1 MDDQQ
6 IIQFE
11 PMAEQNNQIVTFNYE
26 GTPISFN
33 RGDAVMV
40 NATEMAKPFGK
51 RPVDWLNLPSTKE
64 FIIEL
69 SNVRKSNISDFQ
81 PLITQQGSPVNGG
94 GTWMHEDVAME
105 FARWLSPKF
114 AIWCNDRIKELLQNG
129 VVTAGNDDQTIL
141 NAITILQGRIQ
152 QNQRIIQQQTLLIEQ
167 KDKEIEESRKENEL
181 LKFYKEQFDKITGN
195 THTLYS
201 LTDVAKFIGMR
212 TVGEFIEWALAKNI
226 LMRDRVQKSK
236 RYVYHAKGDYAG
248 DEKGYFK
255 EIIPH
260 TDSAYAVM
268 QLKVTSL
275 GVAKIRVVRERY
287 LKRINKSYEEMM
299 QQKEQENERH

>member
-1 MDDQQ
+1 MDTQTN
-6 IIQFE
+6 IQFE
-11 PMAEQNNQIVTFNYE
+11 PQEPNGNEIRVFSNPQFGEIRTTVINGEPWFVGKDVAERLGYSNPQKAIRDHVDEEDRTVNESFIVNGTMATLINESGLYSLVLRSNLPTAKQFKRWVTSEVLPSIRKHGAYLPNLPDFSNPAAAARAWAEQYE
-26 GTPISFN
+26 RN
-33 RGDAVMV
+33 EQLA
-40 NATEMAKPFGK
+40 A
-51 RPVDWLNLPSTKE
+51 
-64 FIIEL
+64 
-69 SNVRKSNISDFQ
+69 
-81 PLITQQGSPVNGG
+81 
-94 GTWMHEDVAME
+94 
-105 FARWLSPKF
+105 
-114 AIWCNDRIKELLQNG
+114 QNH
-129 VVTAGNDDQTIL
+129 
-141 NAITILQGRIQ
+141 
-152 QNQRIIQQQTLLIEQ
+152 QQTMLIEQ
-167 KDKEIEESRKENEL
+167 KDKEIEERRKENEL

-226 LMRDRVQKSK
+226 LMRDRFQKSK

-260 TDSAYAVM
+260 TDSAYAVI

-299 QQKEQENERH
+299 QQKEQGNERH

>member
-51 RPVDWLNLPSTKE
+51 RPVDWLNNQQTND
-64 FIIEL
+64 FINEL
-69 SNVRKSNISDFQ
+69 SKVRNLTLADLVIV
-81 PLITQQGSPVNGG
+81 TRGG
-94 GTWMHEDVAME
+94 NNPGTWMHEDVAME
-105 FARWLSPKF
+105 FAHWLSPKF
-114 AIWCNDRIKELLQNG
+114 AIWCNDRIKELLTTGVSVLPNFSKKELYKRLYEQEEELEQLAAQNH
-129 VVTAGNDDQTIL
+129 
-141 NAITILQGRIQ
+141 Q
-152 QNQRIIQQQTLLIEQ
+152 QNILIEQ
-167 KDKEIEESRKENEL
+167 KDKEIKEKRKENEL

-299 QQKEQENERH
+299 QQKEQGNERH

>member
-51 RPVDWLNLPSTKE
+51 RPVDWLNNQQTND
-64 FIIEL
+64 FINEL
-69 SNVRKSNISDFQ
+69 SKVRNLTLADLVIV
-81 PLITQQGSPVNGG
+81 TRGG
-94 GTWMHEDVAME
+94 NNPGTWMHEDVAME
-105 FARWLSPKF
+105 FAHWLSSKF
-114 AIWCNDRIKELLQNG
+114 AIWCNDRIKELLTTGVSVLPNFSKKELYKRLYEQEEELEQLAAQNH
-129 VVTAGNDDQTIL
+129 
-141 NAITILQGRIQ
+141 Q
-152 QNQRIIQQQTLLIEQ
+152 QNILIEQ
-167 KDKEIEESRKENEL
+167 KDKEIEEKRKENEL

-299 QQKEQENERH
+299 QQKEQGNERH